1 MRKATILLLC
11 LVLICTPLSVT
22 AFASDEEEVFTPE
35 QIEYYAGLGLAGT
48 TVNVYNWGEY
58 ISDGLEGSMDVVSE
72 FERLTGATVNYTN
85 YESNENMYSRLAG
98 GGVSYD
104 VIVPSDYMIERLIDE
119 GLLLEIDWNNVPNR
133 ELIEDQYQNL
143 FFDPEQKY
151 SLCYNV
157 GTTALIYNTKLVSE
171 EPTSWSVL
179 WDEQYKDKILMFNNS
194 RDAFAIAQ
202 ALLGQNFNSTNESDW
217 TEAAELLAEQRDKVN
232 PVYVMD
238 EVFNLMESGE
248 YAFATY
254 YAGDYVLMNE
264 NNPDLAYAFPEEGVN
279 IFYDAFCIP
288 TCTQNKKGAEAF
300 INFMQEPQVALENAE
315 YIYYASPNTTVRN
328 NEEHSLFENEAVYPS
343 VMPEGQYFSN
353 LPQNI
358 LEIQADLWTK
368 VKSGRLSANSEQEE
382 RNIYIAF
389 GAVVGLALLGVAAKL
404 IYDSKKKK
412 FEDLSEVYGQDID
425 SIK

>member
-1 MRKATILLLC
+1 MKRSVIFILCLLLC
-11 LVLICTPLSVT
+11 WAPVSVT
-22 AFASDEEEVFTPE
+22 AYADEEVFSQE
-35 QIEYYAGLGLAGT
+35 QIDYYASLGLQGT

-58 ISDGLEGSMDVVSE
+58 ISDGAEGSMDVVSE

-85 YESNENMYSRLAG
+85 FESNENMYSKLAG

-119 GLLLEIDWNNVPNR
+119 DMLLEIDWNNVPNR
-133 ELIEDQYQNL
+133 ALIADEFQNL
-143 FFDPEQKY
+143 FFDAEQKY

-157 GTTALIYNTKLVSE
+157 GTTALIYNTTLVDE
-171 EPTSWSVL
+171 APTSWSVL
-179 WDEQYKDKILMFNNS
+179 WDEQYKGKVLMFNNS

-202 ALLGQNFNSTNESDW
+202 ALLRQDFNTANESDW
-217 TEAAELLAEQRDKVN
+217 NAAAELLAEQRDKVS

-254 YAGDYVLMNE
+254 YVGDYVLMNE

-288 TCTQNKKGAEAF
+288 KCAQNKKGAEAF
-300 INFMQEPQVALENAE
+300 INFMHEPQVALENAE
-315 YIYYASPNTTVRN
+315 YIYYASPNITVRE
-328 NEEHSLFENEAVYPS
+328 NEEHSLYQNEAVYPEQL
-343 VMPEGQYFSN
+343 PNGQYFGN

-358 LEIQADLWTK
+358 LELQADLWTK
-368 VKSGRLSANSEQEE
+368 VKSGRLSANSEAEE
-382 RNIYIAF
+382 RNIYIVFA
-389 GAVVGLALLGVAAKL
+389 AVVGAAVLCVAAKL
-404 IYDSKKKK
+404 IYDSRKKK
-412 FEDLSEVYGQDID
+412 FEDLSDVYETDHTA
-425 SIK
+425 